1 LIPERLPH
9 LLSVYSTNLLSRI
22 CLLRF
27 FKHKLKM
34 SKSHFFQMAPRI
46 YYILQ
51 KVLEIRQSVDRVLF
65 RNRLLLNN
73 GIQQVVNS
81 LIVN

>member
-1 LIPERLPH
+1 LIPECLPH
-9 LLSVYSTNLLSRI
+9 LLSVYSTNLLSRV

-34 SKSHFFQMAPRI
+34 SKTHFFQMAPRI

-51 KVLEIRQSVDRVLF
+51 KVREIRKSVDRVLF
-65 RNRLLLNN
+65 RNRLLNN

>member
-1 LIPERLPH
+1 
-9 LLSVYSTNLLSRI
+9 
-22 CLLRF
+22 
-27 FKHKLKM
+27 
-34 SKSHFFQMAPRI
+34 MAPRI

-51 KVLEIRQSVDRVLF
+51 KVREIRKFVNRVLF
-65 RNRLLLNN
+65 RNRLLNN